1 MLLKCNSI
9 AFSEQEKKFYKIR
22 QKRIDSKKKPFRN
35 LPHPFSWQQGAVKA
49 IAVKSLKAGKVDVKC
64 NRKVYQLTFKGTGT
78 QNIKL

>member
-1 MLLKCNSI
+1 MPTSPL
-9 AFSEQEKKFYKIR
+9 Q
-22 QKRIDSKKKPFRN
+22 
-35 LPHPFSWQQGAVKA
+35 PFSWQQGAVKA